1 MRTIGTL
8 SNENSARRLT
18 NYLLHRGIECKSE
31 GSFDAQTGA
40 MSYQIWVINED
51 RISEAAAIF
60 KRFEQRCSDAE
71 FDAPSPPEPLE
82 ASSQEVFE
90 GGEPAE
96 RAVPQVHQFQT
107 TFTLLILFLCSL
119 FFFINLMQE
128 VPMQQEGLTEQT
140 FLMTP
145 IQAQMLF
152 DLPPAIAALEAT
164 IEKNQVPPNQKLD
177 QIPPEVQS
185 KLQAVEQLPFWR
197 GAYDWVVLKIQK
209 KDTSL
214 AEGPLFV
221 RIREGEIWRLFTP
234 CLLHQNLLH
243 ILFNMI
249 WVWVLGRPIE
259 RRIGFFRTLLLTVVA
274 GVGSN
279 TLQYLMTGPLF
290 LGYSG
295 VVMGLAGFIWMRERV
310 APWEGYPL
318 NRATVLFLLLFIGA
332 IFALQVVSFLIQIF
346 SNLNF
351 APNIA
356 NTAHI
361 AGGVIGALLARSSF
375 FAQRVKK

>member
-8 SNENSARRLT
+8 LNENSARRLT
-18 NYLLHRGIECKSE
+18 NYLLHQGIDCKSE
-31 GSFDAQTGA
+31 GSFDAATGA
-40 MSYQIWVINED
+40 MSYQIWVQDED
-51 RISEAAAIF
+51 RLQEAVAIF
-60 KRFEQRCSDAE
+60 KKFEEEGSSAE
-71 FDAPSPPEPLE
+71 FDAPLPESLSSSPVELEMEEKKETSRSPEL
-82 ASSQEVFE
+82 
-90 GGEPAE
+90 
-96 RAVPQVHQFQT
+96 HQFST
-107 TFTLLILFLCSL
+107 HFTIFIIFLCSF

-128 VPMQQEGLTEQT
+128 TSLKQEGVSEKT

-145 IQAQMLF
+145 IQSQFLF
-152 DLPPAIAALEAT
+152 DLPPPLEA
-164 IEKNQVPPNQKLD
+164 IESNQAPSE
-177 QIPPEVQS
+177 IQS
-185 KLQAVEQLPFWR
+185 ELESLERTPFWR
-197 GAYDWVVLKIQK
+197 GAYEWFLLKLQK

-214 AEGPLFV
+214 AEGPLFLK
-221 RIREGEIWRLFTP
+221 IREGELWRLFTP

-259 RRIGFFRTLLLTVVA
+259 QRIGWFRTLILTLVV
-274 GVGSN
+274 GIGSN
-279 TLQYLMTGPLF
+279 MLQYLMTGPLF

-295 VVMGLAGFIWMRERV
+295 VVMGLAGFIWMREKV

-318 NRATVLFLLLFIGA
+318 NRATILFLLLFIGA
-332 IFALQVVSFLIQIF
+332 IFLLQVVSFLIQIF
-346 SNLNF
+346 SDLNF

-361 AGGVIGALLARSSF
+361 AGGVIGAFLARASF